1 VWLHINNFTEQDM
14 SKLSQEWI
22 MRKQVCFL
30 SNRIHIPKQGTKV
43 ASPQEHIACV
53 HESVTKLRFYTLPF
67 FGSSKVPFSLFEKK
81 KLITLARS
89 IYPIKRVHLAN

>member
-1 VWLHINNFTEQDM
+1 M

-53 HESVTKLRFYTLPF
+53 HESVTKLRVYTLPF
-67 FGSSKVPFSLFEKK
+67 LG
-81 KLITLARS
+81 LARYLFHCS
-89 IYPIKRVHLAN
+89 KKNLKPLARPIYPIKRVHLAD